1 MNPLGLAEEIPNCF
15 GAVVLLGILLRLL
28 ELSIMFFSSFV
39 ALKRCK
45 LHQIAIK

>member
-1 MNPLGLAEEIPNCF
+1 MNPLGLAEEIPSCF
-15 GAVVLLGILLRLL
+15 GAVALLGILLRLL

-39 ALKRCK
+39 ALKRCI